1 MDKERFLDEVTRQ
14 LRIIFDAIREG
25 HKPPEVLKHRCE
37 GFMRAGV
44 FLGVVKTPEL
54 STLME
59 DLHLDVVG
67 MTLMSGWP
75 GTGTAIRVRR
85 SITATMNLLPMK
97 GLKCR
102 YLV

>member
-1 MDKERFLDEVTRQ
+1 MDKERFLDEVNRQ
-14 LRIIFDAIREG
+14 LRIIFNAIREG

-44 FLGVVKTPEL
+44 FLGVVKNPEL

-67 MTLMSGWP
+67 MTIDERM
-75 GTGTAIRVRR
+75 ARHRD
-85 SITATMNLLPMK
+85 
-97 GLKCR
+97 R
-102 YLV
+102 YKDEEINYSQYESPSYERIKV